1 MNVGAK
7 VLMNAG
13 TDDATEDS
21 DIFGIETVSESG
33 KKGSNDIV
41 DIGGQLMILMTLEVC
56 WVFD

>member
-33 KKGSNDIV
+33 KKESNDIV
-41 DIGGQLMILMTLEVC
+41 DIGGLLMILMTLEVC